1 MNVLKREKTLFVCQK
16 WKESTKQSIIIW
28 FSLKKRAKAKN
39 KNRIFEN
46 VKEFPMKGLRKP
58 GPSKL

>member
-1 MNVLKREKTLFVCQK
+1 MMNECF
-16 WKESTKQSIIIW
+16 
-28 FSLKKRAKAKN
+28 KKRKNTFCLPKMKRKHQAINYYLKAKN

>member
-1 MNVLKREKTLFVCQK
+1 MNECF
-16 WKESTKQSIIIW
+16 
-28 FSLKKRAKAKN
+28 KKRKNTFCLPKMKRKHQAINYYLKAKN